1 MTKFLFLIKRGF
13 NFFSTNLSLNLASIF
28 TTTTI
33 LFVFHIFFTMS
44 VSLDTF
50 FSELTNIQSIRLYL
64 KTEDSKKIDEFMK
77 KIQNL
82 ETIKEVKYYSPSETL
97 KYLRKNT
104 NNINYLNNIPAEF
117 FPHFIEAKIKEE
129 HRNLNNI
136 RELEQTLNDYEIVD
150 VASYGEKWIVNFTTL
165 NYSMKFFI
173 FILTALLAAALST
186 ILYNTIKINL
196 YRYIDE
202 IKIYSLVGASRTF
215 IIVPILISV
224 IIESTISYLVAT
236 SLSFGAFFLLNEKLL
251 HNIGIYLIQLPDVIM
266 LLIIFAVLLCVSV
279 LAGLISVKTFLKNM
293 GAIND

>member
-1 MTKFLFLIKRGF
+1 
-13 NFFSTNLSLNLASIF
+13 
-28 TTTTI
+28 
-33 LFVFHIFFTMS
+33 MS
-44 VSLDTF
+44 VSLDNF

-64 KTEDSKKIDEFMK
+64 KTEDTKEIDEFMK
-77 KIQNL
+77 KIRNL
-82 ETIKEVKYYSPSETL
+82 QTIKEVEYYSPTETL
-97 KYLRKNT
+97 KYLRKST
-104 NNINYLNNIPAEF
+104 NNISYLNNIPAEF
-117 FPHFIEAKIKEE
+117 FPHFIEAKIKKEY
-129 HRNLNNI
+129 RSLNNI

-173 FILTALLAAALST
+173 LILTTLLAAALST

-236 SLSFGAFFLLNEKLL
+236 GLSFGAFFLLNEKLL
-251 HNIGIYLIQLPDVIM
+251 HNIGIYLIQLPNGIM
-266 LLIIFAVLLCVSV
+266 LLIIFAALLCVSV
-279 LAGLISVKTFLKNM
+279 LAGLISVKTFLNNM
-293 GAIND
+293 GAINE

>member
-1 MTKFLFLIKRGF
+1 MTKFLFLIKRGL
-13 NFFSTNLSLNLASIF
+13 NFFSTNLSLNLASIL

-44 VSLDTF
+44 VSLDNF

-64 KTEDSKKIDEFMK
+64 KTEDTKEIDEFMK
-77 KIQNL
+77 KIRNL
-82 ETIKEVKYYSPSETL
+82 QTIKEVEYYSPTETL
-97 KYLRKNT
+97 KYLRKST
-104 NNINYLNNIPAEF
+104 NNISYLNNIPAEF
-117 FPHFIEAKIKEE
+117 FPHFIEAKIKKEY
-129 HRNLNNI
+129 RSLNNI

-173 FILTALLAAALST
+173 LILTALLAAALST

-236 SLSFGAFFLLNEKLL
+236 GLSFGAFFLLNEKLL
-251 HNIGIYLIQLPDVIM
+251 HNIGIYLIQLPNGIM
-266 LLIIFAVLLCVSV
+266 LLIIFTALLCVSV
-279 LAGLISVKTFLKNM
+279 LAGLISVKTFLNNM
-293 GAIND
+293 GAINE

>member
-44 VSLDTF
+44 VSLDSF

-64 KTEDSKKIDEFMK
+64 KTEDTKKIDEFMK

-82 ETIKEVKYYSPSETL
+82 ETIKEVEYYSPGETL
-97 KYLRKNT
+97 KYLRNNT

-117 FPHFIEAKIKEE
+117 FPHFIEAKIKGEY
-129 HRNLNNI
+129 RNLDNI

-173 FILTALLAAALST
+173 FMLTALLATALST

-224 IIESTISYLVAT
+224 IMEFTISYLVAT
-236 SLSFGAFFLLNEKLL
+236 GLSFGAFFLFNEKLL
-251 HNIGIYLIQLPDVIM
+251 HNIGIYFIQLPDVIM
-266 LLIIFAVLLCVSV
+266 LLIIFAALLCVSV

-293 GAIND
+293 GAINE